1 MRIVYCNALFAL
13 LLLQASVIIDARDCL
28 LCHILQSGKDRRA
41 IIPRISTN
49 VSING
54 GVHIYGG
61 FGLGSQSS
69 DQPKANQPAREI
81 QHESSQRTAQRSLQV
96 EAKIE
101 IRQFTE
107 ADIEIDGKLKTVE
120 LIKKY
125 GFPVETHFVTTED
138 GYKLCLHRM
147 PRPGAQPI
155 LLVHG
160 LMSSSA
166 AWVML
171 GPSNG
176 LAYIL
181 YLQGYDV
188 WMLNTRGNIY
198 SMEHTKKFISMREY
212 WDFSF
217 HDIGVK
223 DLPPTID
230 LILERTNYQQIQYI
244 GHSQGSTVFF
254 VMCSELPSYSSKVI
268 IMQALS
274 PSVFMKETR
283 SPVLQFMSFFKG
295 PLTVLLQQLG
305 GYAVS
310 LTTKLIDKFKHHI
323 CPANRITSKICGMF
337 DYVLCGFNWHGFNMT
352 IAPIILGH
360 SSQGSS
366 TKLIHHYAQMHTKL
380 TLHFRRYD
388 YGSTSNLMHYKSIS
402 PPSYNLSQ
410 TQCKVVLHHGEG
422 DWLSS
427 GSDVAKLQES
437 LPNCIE
443 NRKVEL
449 KSFSHFDFIMSNDVR
464 SLVYDRVVNVVV
476 TNKIQ
481 RTEPLT
487 LTQKTQKWSQVQS
500 QKRISYQSDKSQ
512 NTQRY
517 PDSDTPVQ
525 HMIHI
530 KRQGA
535 LQLGRN
541 LNKQIQYQRQTQIE
555 ISKGSDNPSENIPQ
569 SPGQALPVQPFLNP
583 DDSVQNSIHIKRQ
596 GELQLG
602 TNLNKQIQYQ
612 RQTQLEISKGYN
624 NPSEN
629 IPQSPGQALPVQP
642 FLSPDDSVQNSIHI
656 KRQGELQL
664 GTSNK
669 QIQYQRQTQL
679 EISNGSNNP
688 SQNIPQWSQVQSDN
702 QISFDGDKAQNP
714 QGYPE
719 SDTTVQHTIHIKRQG
734 ELQLGTNLNK
744 QIQYQR
750 QTQLEISKGSDNPR
764 ENIPQ
769 SPGQALPVQPFLNP
783 DDSVQNS
790 IHIKRQGELQLGTSN
805 KQIQYQRQTQL
816 EISNGSNNPSQNIPQ
831 WSQVQSDNQISFDG
845 DKAQNPQGYPESD
858 TSVQHTIH
866 IKRQGELQL
875 GTSNK
880 QIQYQRQT
888 QLEISK
894 GSNNPS
900 ENIPQSQGQA
910 LPVQPFLSPDDSVQN
925 SIHIKRQGELQ
936 LGTSNKQIQYQRQTQ
951 LNISGDSSYNPTI
964 QSQNRPQWSQVQ
976 SDNRISFVGDKA
988 QNPQG
993 YPESDTSVQHTI
1005 HIKRQGELQLG
1016 TSNKQIQYQRQTQL
1030 EISNGSNNPSQNI
1043 PQWSQVQSDNQI
1055 SFDGDKA
1062 QNPQGYPESDTS
1074 VQHTI
1079 HIKRQGELQ
1088 LGTSNKQIQYQRQT
1102 QLEISKG
1109 SNNPSENI
1117 PQSQGQALP
1126 VQPFL
1131 SPDDSVQNSIH
1142 IKRQGEL
1149 QLGTSNKQI
1158 QYQRQTQL
1166 NISGD
1171 SSYNPTIQSQNRPQW
1186 SQVQSDNR
1194 ISFVGDKAQNPQGY
1208 PESDTSVQHTI
1219 HIKRQGELQ
1228 LGTSNKQ
1235 IQYQRQTQLEI
1246 SKGSNNPSENIPQ
1259 SPGQALPV
1267 QPFLSPDDSVQNSIH
1282 IKRQG
1287 ELQLGTSN
1295 KQIQYQ
1301 RQTQLNISG
1310 DSSYNPT
1317 IQSQNRPQ
1325 WSQVQSDNR
1334 ISFVGD
1340 KAQNPQGYPE
1350 SDTSVQHTIHIKRQ
1364 GELQLGTSN
1373 KQIQY
1378 QRQTQLEI
1386 SKGSNN
1392 PSENIPQSQG
1402 QALPVQPFLSPDDS
1416 VQNSIH
1422 IKRQGELQ
1430 LGTSNK
1436 QIQYQRQTQLNI
1448 SGDSS
1453 YNPVIEIQN
1462 IPQWSQVQ
1470 FQDIQPN
1477 RNSDNSVQNSI
1488 RMEKQ
1493 IQINHFTD
1501 TDIESNGQLKTD
1513 ELIRKYGFPVETHFV
1528 TTEDGYKLC
1537 LHRMPRPGAQP
1548 ILLVHGLMSSSAA
1561 WVMLGPSNGL
1571 AYILYLQGYDVWMLN
1586 TRGNIYSREHTKKF
1600 ISMKEYWDFSFH
1612 EIGVKDLPPSIDFI
1626 LERTN
1631 YQKIQYIGHSQGSTV
1646 FFVMCS
1652 ELPSYSIKVNIMQ
1665 ALSPSVFMKET
1676 RSPVLKFMSFFRGPL
1691 STLLVK
1697 LGGYAVSLT
1706 TKLIQQFRHHICPA
1720 NRITSKICG
1729 MFDFVLCGFNWH
1741 GFNMTL
1747 TPIIVGHSSQ
1757 GSSTKQIHH
1766 YAQLQK
1772 KLSFHRY
1779 DFGPTRNLI
1788 HYKSLFPPSYN
1799 LSQTQCKVV
1808 LHHGEDDWLASGSDV
1823 ANLQESLPNC
1833 IENRKVE
1840 LKSFSHFDFIMSNDV
1855 RSLVYDRVVNLAVT
1869 NN

>member
-642 FLSPDDSVQNSIHI
+642 FLSPDDSVQNS
-656 KRQGELQL
+656 
-664 GTSNK
+664 
-669 QIQYQRQTQL
+669 
-679 EISNGSNNP
+679 
-688 SQNIPQWSQVQSDN
+688 
-702 QISFDGDKAQNP
+702 
-714 QGYPE
+714 
-719 SDTTVQHTIHIKRQG
+719 
-734 ELQLGTNLNK
+734 
-744 QIQYQR
+744 
-750 QTQLEISKGSDNPR
+750 
-764 ENIPQ
+764 
-769 SPGQALPVQPFLNP
+769 
-783 DDSVQNS
+783 
-790 IHIKRQGELQLGTSN
+790 
-805 KQIQYQRQTQL
+805 
-816 EISNGSNNPSQNIPQ
+816 
-831 WSQVQSDNQISFDG
+831 
-845 DKAQNPQGYPESD
+845 
-858 TSVQHTIH
+858 
-866 IKRQGELQL
+866 
-875 GTSNK
+875 
-880 QIQYQRQT
+880 
-888 QLEISK
+888 
-894 GSNNPS
+894 
-900 ENIPQSQGQA
+900 
-910 LPVQPFLSPDDSVQN
+910 
-925 SIHIKRQGELQ
+925 
-936 LGTSNKQIQYQRQTQ
+936 
-951 LNISGDSSYNPTI
+951 
-964 QSQNRPQWSQVQ
+964 
-976 SDNRISFVGDKA
+976 
-988 QNPQG
+988 
-993 YPESDTSVQHTI
+993 I